1 MKYEQRN
8 DKRQVDKI
16 NKKETRRRKKIK
28 RFTIIKRLW
37 AILPN
42 RGVVFFFD
50 RPNPRNSWRKPINGQ
65 PLSPRLTLRW
75 ISVRTPDPQRS
86 TPYDFIRNVAR

>member
-28 RFTIIKRLW
+28 RFTIIKRS
-37 AILPN
+37 AYE
-42 RGVVFFFD
+42 
-50 RPNPRNSWRKPINGQ
+50 
-65 PLSPRLTLRW
+65 
-75 ISVRTPDPQRS
+75 
-86 TPYDFIRNVAR
+86 PYYQTEA